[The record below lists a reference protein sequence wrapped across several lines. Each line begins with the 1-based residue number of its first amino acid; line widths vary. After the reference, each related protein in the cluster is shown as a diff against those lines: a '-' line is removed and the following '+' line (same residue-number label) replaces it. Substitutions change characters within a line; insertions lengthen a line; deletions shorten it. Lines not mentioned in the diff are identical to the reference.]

1 MQVKM
6 QYQLKRKQHYNNQST
21 IYKLLDSMVIIKGIK
36 AACKLIMNAGQ
47 ELTTRKNFICDT
59 KTNELIAEVKIKD
72 ENGKRY

>member
-1 MQVKM
+1 
-6 QYQLKRKQHYNNQST
+6 
-21 IYKLLDSMVIIKGIK
+21 MVIIKGIK